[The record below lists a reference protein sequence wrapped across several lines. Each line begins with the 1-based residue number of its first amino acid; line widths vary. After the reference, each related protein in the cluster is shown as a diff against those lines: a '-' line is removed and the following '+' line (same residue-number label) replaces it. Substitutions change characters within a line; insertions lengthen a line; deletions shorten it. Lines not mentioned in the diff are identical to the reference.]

1 MESGDSRR
9 RSRLLVVEPDEGAR
23 RALVERLSALG
34 VVDEARD
41 AGQAA
46 RLQAGVHYDW
56 VVAGP
61 PRAPS
66 QPGAPLDCIAESP
79 GMRAALERAMQVAAG
94 PSTVLLTGETG
105 TGKDVVAGLLHR
117 LSPRVGGPF
126 VKLSCSALPETLLE
140 SELFGH
146 ERGAFTGAD
155 RLRIGRF
162 EQADGG
168 TLFLDEIGEMSRA
181 TQVKLLRVLEEREF
195 HRLGG
200 LETLRTGA
208 RIVAATHVDLSE
220 AVRQGRFRED
230 LYFRLDVISIHLP
243 PLRERAEDLEPLA
256 RHFLAEI
263 ARESGASEKRLRPA
277 ALERL
282 RRRRWR
288 GNVRELR
295 NALERAFFLCDGDW
309 IEVADL
315 PEPSLGAAPSA
326 FEVELP
332 PEGIS
337 LQAVE
342 RELVLRA
349 LEQADFVQ
357 KRAAELL
364 RISRRKLNYM
374 IRRMGVTHPSWRRNR
389 GSGEAAAPTEPGGAS
404 DV

>member
-1 MESGDSRR
+1 
-9 RSRLLVVEPDEGAR
+9 
-23 RALVERLSALG
+23 
-34 VVDEARD
+34 
-41 AGQAA
+41 
-46 RLQAGVHYDW
+46 
-56 VVAGP
+56 
-61 PRAPS
+61 
-66 QPGAPLDCIAESP
+66 
-79 GMRAALERAMQVAAG
+79 MRAALERAMQVAAG

-117 LSPRVGGPF
+117 LSPRSSGPF
-126 VKLSCSALPETLLE
+126 VKLNCSALPETLLE

-208 RIVAATHVDLSE
+208 RIVAATHVDLAE

-243 PLRERAEDLEPLA
+243 PLRERPEDLEPLV
-256 RHFLAEI
+256 RHFLVEI
-263 ARESGASEKRLRPA
+263 ARESGSAEKRLRPA

-309 IEVADL
+309 IEVGDL
-315 PEPSLGAAPSA
+315 PEPSLGSAAPSA
-326 FEVELP
+326 LGVELP

-389 GSGEAAAPTEPGGAS
+389 GSGVAGSSATEPRRAG
-404 DV
+404 DL